1 MHPGTVLAQSGQDGA
16 GLGGWY
22 VGIAIGVAVVIVV
35 VIVVGT
41 IIFLAARIAKQAQMA
56 TEALNAAEANTNAL
70 WQVNV
75 TNRTALA
82 ILDGAQRAREA
93 VKGL

>member
-1 MHPGTVLAQSGQDGA
+1 MHPGRILAQGGQEGA

-22 VGIAIGVAVVIVV
+22 VGIAIGAAVVVVV

-41 IIFLAARIAKQAQMA
+41 IIFLAARIAKQAAMA
-56 TEALNAAEANTNAL
+56 TEALELAEANTKPL

-75 TNRTALA
+75 TNRTGLA
-82 ILDGAQRAREA
+82 ILEGAKRAREA
-93 VKGL
+93 VERL

>member
-1 MHPGTVLAQSGQDGA
+1 MYPGTVLAQTGQGDS

-22 VGIAIGVAVVIVV
+22 VGIAIGVVV
-35 VIVVGT
+35 VVVVVVVVGT
-41 IIFLAARIAKQAQMA
+41 IIFLAARIARQAQMA
-56 TEALNAAEANTNAL
+56 TEALQAAEKNTNAL

-82 ILDGAQRAREA
+82 ILEGAQRAREA